1 MLRILTVMSFSY
13 MFVSSHANRDQ
24 IFSVAGLVPLLDQNL
39 PKHQPNLTSAYRA
52 KTHFLINGTLFNVS
66 SFQPKSLI

>member
-1 MLRILTVMSFSY
+1 MLRIITVMPFSY

-52 KTHFLINGTLFNVS
+52 KTHFCKLTEPFSTFQVFN
-66 SFQPKSLI
+66 PNL